1 MELDKSL
8 TAIQDYFV
16 NRLCRLFRDELQLC
30 EIALQAS
37 PDQMSYIL
45 FLKQCKGLIM
55 NSQMYLDCVLTQCE

>member
-16 NRLCRLFRDELQLC
+16 NRLCKLFRDELQLC
-30 EIALQAS
+30 EIAPQAS
-37 PDQMSYIL
+37 PDQMNYIL

-55 NSQMYLDCVLTQCE
+55 NSQMYLDHVLPQCE